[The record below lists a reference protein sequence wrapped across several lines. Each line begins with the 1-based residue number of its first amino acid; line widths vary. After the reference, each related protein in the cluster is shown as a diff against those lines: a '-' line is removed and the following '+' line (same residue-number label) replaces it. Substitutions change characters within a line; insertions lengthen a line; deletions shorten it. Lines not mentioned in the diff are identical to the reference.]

1 MKKMYVTVIMF
12 ATFSGLIKLS
22 KMVMYMQRMGPL
34 KEKEKRLRMLS
45 DQKRRVENVNILI
58 DLHMKKFEYFRLVES
73 IQGDCAFTCI
83 LLCKGIGVFF
93 ITLFID
99 SKS

>member
-58 DLHMKKFEYFRLVES
+58 DLHMKKFEYFRLVKLKVVS
-73 IQGDCAFTCI
+73 ISCVTSDVHVVIEF
-83 LLCKGIGVFF
+83 
-93 ITLFID
+93 
-99 SKS
+99 S